1 MDLVRKVS
9 ASLGTIITTVNEEE
23 LMEEALEIVS
33 SLPVKQIAEWL
44 RKGVEVLPDDV
55 TLMDLI
61 LEDEKY
67 DEILDEALNIED
79 LFTPEQLTELKEKFG
94 QKEGE
99 PE

>member
-23 LMEEALEIVS
+23 LLEEALEIVS
-33 SLPVKQIAEWL
+33 SLPVKQIVEWF
-44 RKGVEVLPDDV
+44 RKGAEVLPDDV

-94 QKEGE
+94 QKEDE

>member
-33 SLPVKQIAEWL
+33 SLPVKQIVEWF
-44 RKGVEVLPDDV
+44 RKGAEVLPDDV

-94 QKEGE
+94 QKEDE